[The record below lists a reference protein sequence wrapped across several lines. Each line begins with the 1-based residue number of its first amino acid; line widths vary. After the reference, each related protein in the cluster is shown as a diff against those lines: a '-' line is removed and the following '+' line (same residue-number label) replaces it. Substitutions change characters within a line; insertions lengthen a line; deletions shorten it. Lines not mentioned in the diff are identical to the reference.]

1 MSLSQIIIIP
11 IFLSVIIYFLSKKI
25 KKAGAIINIA
35 LSGYIL
41 YNLINYYGQWDILN
55 QSFNLSILGSK
66 FSFILNNSPLAWLLA
81 IMTAGSIFLISI
93 FSYNSQENDN
103 NTAGFHFF
111 FSILLGSILGVV
123 FAGDLMTLF
132 IFWELMTWSSFFLIS
147 SGKKEGAKKASYRY
161 LLLSA
166 LGAYLMLT
174 SIFIIFNQINTL
186 EFTQVAEYLDS
197 IPTLNS
203 ILLIIMMG
211 IPFIIKAG
219 VFPFHIWV
227 NGAHGNAPKEF
238 SPFLSG
244 LMLKIGTYGL
254 MLLLYLV
261 PLYNILENTLDFRG
275 VPVFNYILALF
286 GGITIIIG
294 TIFAIRQEDVKKLV
308 AFSSISQMGY
318 IVMALA
324 IMTPLGFTG
333 GLLHLMNHM
342 IFKTTIF
349 LTMAAVI
356 YRTNT
361 TKMYEMGGLIFRMPV
376 TFAAYLT
383 AIIALAGIPPTNG
396 FISKWVI
403 YQALIDKGYIFLS
416 VAAFFG
422 SIGSFLYVFKPL
434 STVFLGQLKPEHADI
449 KEVPFLMQIPM
460 YIMMGLMLLFGVLP
474 GIQMNIINQ
483 IGQYLNIE
491 TVQYSLYTISGAY
504 GAWNSLVIFNVFV
517 GGFIIALVIFVLA
530 KKSKLVGLMDTYT
543 AGEYM
548 DDPEAYHYAYK
559 YYRPFDRVF
568 DSLAENSLTSAYDTL
583 AGNVVKLGHIFRDSF
598 VTGNGQTYA
607 FYMILLMIVLAF
619 TGWII

>member
-11 IFLSVIIYFLSKKI
+11 IVLSVITYLISKKI
-25 KKAGAIINIA
+25 KKAGSIINII

-41 YNLINYYGQWDILN
+41 YTLIDFYGQWDILN
-55 QSFNLSILGSK
+55 QSLNIRVLGGN
-66 FSFILNNSPLAWLLA
+66 FEFILNNSPLAWLLA

-93 FSYNSQENDN
+93 FTVNSQKNDKN
-103 NTAGFHFF
+103 SASFHFF

-132 IFWELMTWSSFFLIS
+132 IFWEVMTYSSFFLIS

-174 SIFIIFNQINTL
+174 SIFIIYTQTNSL
-186 EFTQVAEYLDS
+186 EFTQVASYLEGL
-197 IPTLNS
+197 PTLNS
-203 ILLIIMMG
+203 IILIIMIG
-211 IPFIIKAG
+211 IPFLIKAG
-219 VFPFHIWV
+219 VFPFHVWV
-227 NGAHGNAPKEF
+227 NGAHSNAPKEF

-244 LMLKIGTYGL
+244 LMLKVGTYGL
-254 MLLLYLV
+254 MLLLYFV
-261 PLYNILENTLDFRG
+261 PLYNILGDSIKFRG
-275 VPVFNYILALF
+275 LPLFNYILAIF
-286 GGITIIIG
+286 GGITIIAG
-294 TIFAIRQEDVKKLV
+294 TILAIRQEDVKRLV

-324 IMTPLGFTG
+324 ISTPLGFTG

-356 YRTNT
+356 YRTHT
-361 TKMYEMGGLIFRMPV
+361 TKMHEMGGLIFRMPV

-403 YQALIDKGYIFLS
+403 YQALIQKGYIFLS

-422 SIGSFLYVFKPL
+422 SIGSFMYVFKPL
-434 STVFLGQLKPEHADI
+434 STVFLGQLKPEHKDI
-449 KEVPFLMQIPM
+449 KEVPFLMQVPM
-460 YIMMGLMLLFGVLP
+460 YIMMALMLLFGVLP
-474 GIQMNIINQ
+474 GIQMRIINQ

-491 TVQYSLYTISGAY
+491 TVQSTLYTISGAY
-504 GAWNSLVIFNVFV
+504 GAWNSLIIFNVFV
-517 GGFIIALVIFVLA
+517 GGFILAFLIFIFA

-548 DDPEAYHYAYK
+548 DDPESYHYAYK

-568 DSLAENSLTSAYDTL
+568 DSFAANSLTKAYDTF
-583 AGNVVKLGHIFRDSF
+583 AGNIVKLGQVFSKSF

-607 FYMILLMIVLAF
+607 FYMILLMIILAF
-619 TGWII
+619 AGWIV

>member
-11 IFLSVIIYFLSKKI
+11 IVLSVITYLISKKI
-25 KKAGAIINIA
+25 KKAGSIINII

-41 YNLINYYGQWDILN
+41 YTLIDFYGQLDILN
-55 QSFNLSILGSK
+55 QSLNIRVLGGN
-66 FSFILNNSPLAWLLA
+66 FEFILNNSPLAWLLA

-93 FSYNSQENDN
+93 FTVNSQKNDKN
-103 NTAGFHFF
+103 SASFHFF

-132 IFWELMTWSSFFLIS
+132 IFWEVMTYSSFFLIS

-174 SIFIIFNQINTL
+174 SIFIIYTKTNSL
-186 EFTQVAEYLDS
+186 EFTQVASYLEGL
-197 IPTLNS
+197 PTLNS
-203 ILLIIMMG
+203 IILIIMIG
-211 IPFIIKAG
+211 IPFLIKAG
-219 VFPFHIWV
+219 VFPFHVWV
-227 NGAHGNAPKEF
+227 NGAHSNAPKEF

-244 LMLKIGTYGL
+244 LMLKVGTYGL
-254 MLLLYLV
+254 MLLLYFV
-261 PLYNILENTLDFRG
+261 PLYNILGDSIKFRG
-275 VPVFNYILALF
+275 LPLFNYILAIF
-286 GGITIIIG
+286 GGITIIAG
-294 TIFAIRQEDVKKLV
+294 TILAIRQEDVKRLV

-324 IMTPLGFTG
+324 ISTPLGFTG

-356 YRTNT
+356 YRTHT
-361 TKMYEMGGLIFRMPV
+361 TKMHEMGGLIFRMPV

-403 YQALIDKGYIFLS
+403 YQALIQKGYIFLS

-422 SIGSFLYVFKPL
+422 SIGSFMYVFKPL
-434 STVFLGQLKPEHADI
+434 STVFLGQLKPIHKDI

-460 YIMMGLMLLFGVLP
+460 YIMMALMLLFGVLP
-474 GIQMNIINQ
+474 GIQMRIINQ

-491 TVQYSLYTISGAY
+491 TVQSTLYTISGAY
-504 GAWNSLVIFNVFV
+504 GAWNSLIIFNVFV
-517 GGFIIALVIFVLA
+517 GGFILAFLIFIFA

-548 DDPEAYHYAYK
+548 DDPESYHYAYK

-568 DSLAENSLTSAYDTL
+568 DSFAANSLTKAYDTF
-583 AGNVVKLGHIFRDSF
+583 AGNIVKLGQVFSKSF

-607 FYMILLMIVLAF
+607 FYMILLMIILAF
-619 TGWII
+619 AGWIV

>member
-11 IFLSVIIYFLSKKI
+11 IVLSIITYLIAKKF
-25 KKAGAIINIA
+25 KKAGSIINIV

-41 YNLINYYGQWDILN
+41 YTLINFYGQWDILN
-55 QSFNLSILGSK
+55 QSLNINILGGN
-66 FSFILNNSPLAWLLA
+66 FEFILNNSPLAWLLA

-93 FSYNSQENDN
+93 FTVNSQQGEK
-103 NTAGFHFF
+103 NTASFHMF

-132 IFWELMTWSSFFLIS
+132 IFWEVMTYSSFFLIS
-147 SGKKEGAKKASYRY
+147 AGKKEGAKKASYRY

-174 SIFIIFNQINTL
+174 SIFIIYTQTNSL
-186 EFTQVAEYLDS
+186 EFTQVAEYLANL
-197 IPTLNS
+197 PTLNS
-203 ILLIIMMG
+203 IILIIMMG
-211 IPFIIKAG
+211 IPFLIKAG
-219 VFPFHIWV
+219 VFPFHVWV
-227 NGAHGNAPKEF
+227 NGAHSNAPKEF

-261 PLYNILENTLDFRG
+261 PLYNILGESIKFRG
-275 VPVFNYILALF
+275 LPLFNYILAIF
-286 GGITIIIG
+286 GGITIITG

-324 IMTPLGFTG
+324 ISTPLGFTG

-356 YRTNT
+356 YRTHT
-361 TKMYEMGGLIFRMPV
+361 TKMHEMGGLIFRMPV

-403 YQALIDKGYIFLS
+403 YQALIQKGYIFLS

-422 SIGSFLYVFKPL
+422 SIGSFMYVFKPL
-434 STVFLGQLKPEHADI
+434 STVFLGQLKPEHQNI
-449 KEVPFLMQIPM
+449 EEVPFLMQIPM
-460 YIMMGLMLLFGVLP
+460 YIMMALMVLFGVLP

-483 IGQYLNIE
+483 IGQSLNIE
-491 TVQYSLYTISGAY
+491 TVQSTLYTITGAY

-517 GGFIIALVIFVLA
+517 GGFVLALVIFILA

-548 DDPEAYHYAYK
+548 DDPEAYHYAYN

-568 DSLAENSLTSAYDTL
+568 DAFAANSLTKAYDTM
-583 AGNVVKLGHIFRDSF
+583 AGNVVKLGRIFKGSF

-619 TGWII
+619 AGWIV

>member
-11 IFLSVIIYFLSKKI
+11 IILSIITYLITKKF
-25 KKAGAIINIA
+25 KKAGSIINII

-41 YNLINYYGQWDILN
+41 YTLINFYGQWDILN
-55 QSFNLSILGSK
+55 QSLNINILGGN
-66 FSFILNNSPLAWLLA
+66 FEFILNNSPLAWLLA
-81 IMTAGSIFLISI
+81 IMTASSIFLISI
-93 FSYNSQENDN
+93 FTVHSQQEEK
-103 NTAGFHFF
+103 NTASFHMF

-132 IFWELMTWSSFFLIS
+132 IFWEVMTYSSFFLIS
-147 SGKKEGAKKASYRY
+147 AGKKEGAKKASYRY
-161 LLLSA
+161 LILSA

-174 SIFIIFNQINTL
+174 SIFIIYTQTNSL
-186 EFTQVAEYLDS
+186 EFTQVAEYLGNL
-197 IPTLNS
+197 PTLNS
-203 ILLIIMMG
+203 IILIIMMG
-211 IPFIIKAG
+211 VPFLIKAG
-219 VFPFHIWV
+219 VFPFHVWV
-227 NGAHGNAPKEF
+227 NGAHSNAPKEF

-261 PLYNILENTLDFRG
+261 PLYNILGESIKFRG
-275 VPVFNYILALF
+275 LPLFNYILAIF
-286 GGITIIIG
+286 GGITIITG
-294 TIFAIRQEDVKKLV
+294 TIFAIRQEDVKRLV

-324 IMTPLGFTG
+324 ISTPLGFTG

-356 YRTNT
+356 YRTHT

-403 YQALIDKGYIFLS
+403 YQALIQKGYIFLS

-422 SIGSFLYVFKPL
+422 SIGSFMYVFKPL
-434 STVFLGQLKPEHADI
+434 STVFLGQLKPEHQNI

-460 YIMMGLMLLFGVLP
+460 YIMMALMVLFGVLP

-483 IGQYLNIE
+483 IGESLNIE
-491 TVQYSLYTISGAY
+491 TVQSTLYTITGAY
-504 GAWNSLVIFNVFV
+504 GAWNSLVIFNVFI
-517 GGFIIALVIFVLA
+517 GGFVLALVIFLLA

-548 DDPEAYHYAYK
+548 DDPESYHYAYK

-568 DSLAENSLTSAYDTL
+568 DAFAANSLTKAYDIM
-583 AGNVVKLGHIFRDSF
+583 AGNVVKLGRIFKGSF

-619 TGWII
+619 AGWIV

>member
-11 IFLSVIIYFLSKKI
+11 IIISIFTYLISKKF
-25 KKAGAIINIA
+25 KSAGSLINII

-41 YNLINYYGQWDILN
+41 YTIINIYGKWDILS
-55 QSFNLSILGSK
+55 QSLNINIMGNNFN
-66 FSFILNNSPLAWLLA
+66 FILNNSPLAWLLG
-81 IMTAGSIFLISI
+81 IMTVGSVFLISI
-93 FSYNSQENDN
+93 FSVSSQKNVN
-103 NTAGFHFF
+103 NTASFSFL
-111 FSILLGSILGVV
+111 FSILMGSILGVV

-147 SGKKEGAKKASYRY
+147 SGKKDGAKKASYRY
-161 LLLSA
+161 LILSTI
-166 LGAYLMLT
+166 GAYLMIT
-174 SIFIIFNQINTL
+174 SIFIIYSQINTL
-186 EFTQVAEYLDS
+186 EFTQVANYLQS

-203 ILLIIMMG
+203 IILIIMMG
-211 IPFIIKAG
+211 IPFLIKAG
-219 VFPFHIWV
+219 VFPVHVWV
-227 NGAHGNAPKEF
+227 NEAHSNAPKEF

-261 PLYNILENTLDFRG
+261 PLYNILDTSIKFRG
-275 VPVFNYILALF
+275 LPIFNYILALF
-286 GGITIIIG
+286 GGITIITG
-294 TIFAIRQEDVKKLV
+294 TILAIRQEDVKKLV

-324 IMTPLGFTG
+324 ITTPLGFAG

-361 TKMYEMGGLIFRMPV
+361 TKMSEMGGLIFRMPV

-403 YQALIDKGYIFLS
+403 YQALIQKRYIFLS

-422 SIGSFLYVFKPL
+422 SIGSFMYVFKPL
-434 STVFLGQLKPEHADI
+434 STVFLGQLKPIHKDI
-449 KEVPFLMQIPM
+449 KEVPFLMQVPM
-460 YIMMGLMLLFGVLP
+460 YILMALMVLFGVLP

-483 IGQYLNIE
+483 IAQYLNIE
-491 TVQYSLYTISGAY
+491 TVQSTLYTITGAY
-504 GAWNSLVIFNVFV
+504 GAWNSLIIFNVFV
-517 GGFIIALVIFVLA
+517 GGFLLALIIFVFA

-543 AGEYM
+543 SGEYM

-559 YYRPFDRVF
+559 YYRPFDRIF
-568 DSLAENSLTSAYDTL
+568 DSFAAKSLTRAYDTF
-583 AGNVVKLGHIFRDSF
+583 ARNITKLGNLLGETI
-598 VTGNGQTYA
+598 VTGNGQSYA
-607 FYMILLMIVLAF
+607 FYMILLMVILAF
-619 TGWII
+619 AGWMV

>member
-11 IFLSVIIYFLSKKI
+11 IVLSIITYLIAKKF
-25 KKAGAIINIA
+25 KKAGSIINIV

-41 YNLINYYGQWDILN
+41 YTLINFYGQWDILN
-55 QSFNLSILGSK
+55 QSLNINILGGN
-66 FSFILNNSPLAWLLA
+66 FEFILNNSPLAWLLA

-93 FSYNSQENDN
+93 FTVNSQEEEKN
-103 NTAGFHFF
+103 AASFHMF

-132 IFWELMTWSSFFLIS
+132 IFWEVMTYSSFFLIS
-147 SGKKEGAKKASYRY
+147 AGKKEGAKKASYRY

-174 SIFIIFNQINTL
+174 SIFIIYSQTNTL
-186 EFTQVAEYLDS
+186 EFTQVAEYLGS
-197 IPTLNS
+197 LPTLNS
-203 ILLIIMMG
+203 IILIIMMG
-211 IPFIIKAG
+211 VPFLIKAG
-219 VFPFHIWV
+219 VFPFHVWV
-227 NGAHGNAPKEF
+227 NGAHSNAPKEF

-261 PLYNILENTLDFRG
+261 PLYNILGESIKFRG
-275 VPVFNYILALF
+275 LPLFNYILAIF
-286 GGITIIIG
+286 GGITIITG
-294 TIFAIRQEDVKKLV
+294 TIFAIRQEDVKRLV

-324 IMTPLGFTG
+324 IATPLGFTG

-356 YRTNT
+356 YRTHT
-361 TKMYEMGGLIFRMPV
+361 TKMHEMGGLIFKMPV

-403 YQALIDKGYIFLS
+403 YQALIQKGYIFLS

-422 SIGSFLYVFKPL
+422 SIGSFMYVFKPL
-434 STVFLGQLKPEHADI
+434 STVFLGQLKPEHKNI

-460 YIMMGLMLLFGVLP
+460 YIMMALMVLFGVLP

-483 IGQYLNIE
+483 IGQSLNIE
-491 TVQYSLYTISGAY
+491 TVQSTLYTITGAY

-517 GGFIIALVIFVLA
+517 GGFVLALVIFILA

-548 DDPEAYHYAYK
+548 DDPEAYHYAYN
-559 YYRPFDRVF
+559 YYRPFDRIF
-568 DSLAENSLTSAYDTL
+568 DAFAANSLTKAYDTM
-583 AGNVVKLGHIFRDSF
+583 AGNVVKLGRIFKGSF

-619 TGWII
+619 AGWIV

>member
-11 IFLSVIIYFLSKKI
+11 IVLSIITYLISKKI
-25 KKAGAIINIA
+25 KKAGSIINIV

-41 YNLINYYGQWDILN
+41 YTLIDFYGQWDILN
-55 QSFNLSILGSK
+55 QSLDINILGSN
-66 FSFILNNSPLAWLLA
+66 FEFILNNSPLAWLLA

-93 FSYNSQENDN
+93 FTVSSQKEDN
-103 NTAGFHFF
+103 NSASFHLF

-132 IFWELMTWSSFFLIS
+132 IFWEVMTYASFFLIS
-147 SGKKEGAKKASYRY
+147 AGKKEGAKKASYRY

-174 SIFIIFNQINTL
+174 SIFIIYTQTNSL
-186 EFTQVAEYLDS
+186 EFTQVAEYLGS
-197 IPTLNS
+197 LPTLNA
-203 ILLIIMMG
+203 IILIIMMG
-211 IPFIIKAG
+211 VPFLIKAG
-219 VFPFHIWV
+219 VFPFHVWV
-227 NGAHGNAPKEF
+227 NGAHSNAPKEF

-261 PLYNILENTLDFRG
+261 PLYNILGASIKFRG
-275 VPVFNYILALF
+275 LPLFNYILAIF
-286 GGITIIIG
+286 GGITIITG

-324 IMTPLGFTG
+324 IATPLGFTG

-356 YRTNT
+356 YRTHT
-361 TKMYEMGGLIFRMPV
+361 TKMHEMGGLIFRMPV

-403 YQALIDKGYIFLS
+403 YQALIQKGYIFLS

-422 SIGSFLYVFKPL
+422 SIGSFMYVFKPL
-434 STVFLGQLKPEHADI
+434 STVFLGQLKPEHQDI

-460 YIMMGLMLLFGVLP
+460 YIMMALMLLFGVLP
-474 GIQMNIINQ
+474 GIQMRIINQ

-491 TVQYSLYTISGAY
+491 TVQSTLYTISGAY

-517 GGFIIALVIFVLA
+517 GGFVLALVIFILA

-548 DDPEAYHYAYK
+548 DDPEAYHYAYN

-568 DSLAENSLTSAYDTL
+568 DSFAANSLTKAYDTF
-583 AGNVVKLGHIFRDSF
+583 AGNVVKLGHVMRNSF

-619 TGWII
+619 AGWIV

>member
-11 IFLSVIIYFLSKKI
+11 IILSIITYLIAKKF
-25 KKAGAIINIA
+25 KKAGSIINII

-41 YNLINYYGQWDILN
+41 YTLINFYGQWDILN
-55 QSFNLSILGSK
+55 QSLNINILGGN
-66 FSFILNNSPLAWLLA
+66 FEFILNNSPLAWLLA
-81 IMTAGSIFLISI
+81 IMTASSIFLISI
-93 FSYNSQENDN
+93 FTVHSQQEEK
-103 NTAGFHFF
+103 NTASFHMF

-132 IFWELMTWSSFFLIS
+132 IFWEVMTYSSFFLIS
-147 SGKKEGAKKASYRY
+147 AGKKEGAKKASYRY
-161 LLLSA
+161 LILSA

-174 SIFIIFNQINTL
+174 SIFIIYTQTNSL
-186 EFTQVAEYLDS
+186 EFTQVAEYLGNL
-197 IPTLNS
+197 PTLNS
-203 ILLIIMMG
+203 IILIIMMG
-211 IPFIIKAG
+211 VPFLIKAG
-219 VFPFHIWV
+219 VFPFHVWV
-227 NGAHGNAPKEF
+227 NGAHSNAPKEF

-261 PLYNILENTLDFRG
+261 PLYNILGESIKFRG
-275 VPVFNYILALF
+275 LPLFNYILAIF
-286 GGITIIIG
+286 GGITIITG
-294 TIFAIRQEDVKKLV
+294 TIFAIRQEDVKRLV

-324 IMTPLGFTG
+324 ISTPLGFTG

-356 YRTNT
+356 YRTHT

-403 YQALIDKGYIFLS
+403 YQALIQKGYIFLS

-422 SIGSFLYVFKPL
+422 SIGSFMYVFKPL
-434 STVFLGQLKPEHADI
+434 STVFLGQLKPEHQNI

-460 YIMMGLMLLFGVLP
+460 YIMMALMVLFGVLP

-483 IGQYLNIE
+483 IGESLNIE
-491 TVQYSLYTISGAY
+491 TVQSTLYTITGAY
-504 GAWNSLVIFNVFV
+504 GAWNSLVIFNVFI
-517 GGFIIALVIFVLA
+517 GGFVLALVIFLLA

-548 DDPEAYHYAYK
+548 DDPESYHYAYK

-568 DSLAENSLTSAYDTL
+568 DAFAANSLTKAYDIM
-583 AGNVVKLGHIFRDSF
+583 AGNVVKLGRIFKGSF

-619 TGWII
+619 AGWIV